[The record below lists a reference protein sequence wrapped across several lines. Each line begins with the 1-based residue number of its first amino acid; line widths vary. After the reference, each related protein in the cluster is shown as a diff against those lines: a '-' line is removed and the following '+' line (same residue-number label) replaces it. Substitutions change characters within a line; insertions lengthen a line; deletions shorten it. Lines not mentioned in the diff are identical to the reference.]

1 MHKQSLPLKFS
12 FVFVA
17 LSMTI
22 SLLTTA
28 WQLAQGKSGSL
39 LLVLETGA
47 GLILVLLPAMLSKWL
62 RFYLPS
68 FLYFFFLAFIYCAI
82 YLGDAYHFYYIP
94 YWDKFLHLISG
105 ALLFGLAWAILDCFK
120 FKEKL
125 PAGFLCLYGVA
136 FAVFCG
142 VLWECYEFTCD
153 GLFAMNLQRYM
164 SAGRALSGRAALM
177 DTMGDLLADLA
188 GSLIFSLGSY
198 LRLKQDPAWIESF
211 FFKKYSLD
219 D

>member
-17 LSMTI
+17 LSMAI
-22 SLLTTA
+22 SLLTAA
-28 WQLAQGKSGSL
+28 WQLAEGKSGSL

-47 GLILVLLPAMLSKWL
+47 GLILVLLPALLSKWL

-105 ALLFGLAWAILDCFK
+105 ALLFGLAWAILGCFK

-136 FAVFCG
+136 FAVLCG

-164 SAGRALSGRAALM
+164 SAGRDLAGRAALM
-177 DTMGDLLADLA
+177 DTMGDLIADLA

-211 FFKKYSLD
+211 FFKKYSPD

>member
-1 MHKQSLPLKFS
+1 MHKQSLALKFS
-12 FVFVA
+12 FVFVV
-17 LSMTI
+17 LSMAI
-22 SLLTTA
+22 SLLTAA

-47 GLILVLLPAMLSKWL
+47 SLLLVLLPALLSKWL
-62 RFYLPS
+62 RFYLPA

-105 ALLFGLAWAILDCFK
+105 ALLFGLAWAILGYFK
-120 FKEKL
+120 FKEEL

-153 GLFAMNLQRYM
+153 GLFDMNLQRYL
-164 SAGRALSGRAALM
+164 SAGRQPPLQLLE
-177 DTMGDLLADLA
+177 LLAAEKRLLLA
-188 GSLIFSLGSY
+188 QGLLFQEIQPGRLGK
-198 LRLKQDPAWIESF
+198 RPPDRRQ
-211 FFKKYSLD
+211 
-219 D
+219 

>member
-1 MHKQSLPLKFS
+1 
-12 FVFVA
+12 
-17 LSMTI
+17 
-22 SLLTTA
+22 
-28 WQLAQGKSGSL
+28 
-39 LLVLETGA
+39 
-47 GLILVLLPAMLSKWL
+47 MLSKWL

-82 YLGDAYHFYYIP
+82 YLGNAYHFYYIP

-105 ALLFGLAWAILDCFK
+105 ALLFGLAWAILGCFK

-177 DTMGDLLADLA
+177 DTMGDLIADLA

-198 LRLKQDPAWIESF
+198 WRLKQDPAWLETF
-211 FFKKYSLD
+211 FFKKYNPD

>member
-1 MHKQSLPLKFS
+1 MHKQSLALKFS
-12 FVFVA
+12 FVFVV
-17 LSMTI
+17 LSMAI
-22 SLLTTA
+22 SLLTAA
-28 WQLAQGKSGSL
+28 WELAQGKSGSL

-82 YLGDAYHFYYIP
+82 YLGNVYHFYYIP

-105 ALLFGLAWAILDCFK
+105 ALLFGLAWAILGCFK

-177 DTMGDLLADLA
+177 DTMGDLIADLA

-198 LRLKQDPAWIESF
+198 WRLKQDPAWLETF
-211 FFKKYSLD
+211 FFKKYNPD

>member
-1 MHKQSLPLKFS
+1 MHKQSLALKFS
-12 FVFVA
+12 FVFVV
-17 LSMTI
+17 LSMAI

-39 LLVLETGA
+39 FLVLETGA

-105 ALLFGLAWAILDCFK
+105 ALLFGLAWAILGCFK
-120 FKEKL
+120 FKEEL

-153 GLFAMNLQRYM
+153 GRFAMNLQRYM

-177 DTMGDLLADLA
+177 DTMGDLIADLA

-198 LRLKQDPAWIESF
+198 WRLKQDPAWLKTF
-211 FFKKYSLD
+211 FFKKYNPD